1 MTTEAHQKGADRE
14 RNPFHDSLVSK
25 AKIKC
30 RSECTK
36 EISNIQEIVWFIELE
51 FFNLAAEWPL
61 EDSTLSTANRTID
74 VAFIVDFGD
83 QRKTTLPLPICF
95 LHESTRHSC
104 ESNQPFLLPQE

>member
-51 FFNLAAEWPL
+51 VFNLEAKWTS
-61 EDSTLSTANRTID
+61 EDSTLSTASRTID

-83 QRKTTLPLPICF
+83 QRKNGNKQRTYDT
-95 LHESTRHSC
+95 
-104 ESNQPFLLPQE
+104 